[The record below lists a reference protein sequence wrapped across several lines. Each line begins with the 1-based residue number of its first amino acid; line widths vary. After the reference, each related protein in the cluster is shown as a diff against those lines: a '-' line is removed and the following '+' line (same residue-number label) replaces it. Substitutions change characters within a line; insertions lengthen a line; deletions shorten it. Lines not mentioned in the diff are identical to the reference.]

1 MVKNVTILNIGMI
14 NRKNPIDCRIADS
27 TLDDLIFSQLP
38 KNESDMADFSPN
50 YRRGFEE
57 RHKGHLSN
65 IKRKILDEIGSKYL
79 EETYERI
86 IEDLQ
91 KFMDDYVSKN
101 YGNLKLYSTFL
112 RQNDIDLLCATMTMS
127 LGKSAASLAE
137 KMNFNTNVNISVE
150 NKNYQIDLESYL
162 RKLQNKLYEHYV
174 KELGYNQN

>member
-14 NRKNPIDCRIADS
+14 NRKNPIDFRIADS
-27 TLDDLIFSQLP
+27 TLDDLISNQLP
-38 KNESDMADFSPN
+38 KDEIEISTFSD
-50 YRRGFEE
+50 YYKKEFEE
-57 RHKGHLSN
+57 KYKGYLSN
-65 IKRKILDEIGSKYL
+65 IKRKILEEIGSKYL

-162 RKLQNKLYEHYV
+162 RKLQTKLYEHYV